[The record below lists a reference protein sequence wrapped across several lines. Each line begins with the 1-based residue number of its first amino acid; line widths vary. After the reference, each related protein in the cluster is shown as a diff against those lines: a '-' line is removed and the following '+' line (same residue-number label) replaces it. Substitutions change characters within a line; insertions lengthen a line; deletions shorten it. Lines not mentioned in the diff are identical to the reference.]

1 MFVLYRALFQYQF
14 TMAKVPYNEI
24 TVKKTVTMDGDPYLV
39 LSNSIAKKDRQKA
52 SNNVRM
58 KNLRSGNVIERTFH
72 QSDVLEDAYL
82 EKKAI
87 KYLYTNRG
95 ESWFCEINN
104 PRERFS
110 LSVDVVGD
118 MPKFVMENSEVEAL
132 LFEDNIMSINTPVK
146 VELKVKESPDAVKG
160 NTSSSATKEATLA
173 TGLVI
178 QVPQFIN
185 AGDIVAVNTE
195 TGQYTERVS
204 KA

>member
-1 MFVLYRALFQYQF
+1 
-14 TMAKVPYNEI
+14 MAKVPYNEI

-58 KNLRSGNVIERTFH
+58 KNLRTGNVIERTFH
-72 QSDVLEDAYL
+72 QSDVLQEAFL

-87 KYLYTNRG
+87 KYLYSNRG

-104 PRERFS
+104 PKERFS
-110 LSVDVVGD
+110 LSHDVVGD
-118 MPKFVMENSEVEAL
+118 MPKYIPENSEVEAL
-132 LFEDNIMSINTPVK
+132 LFEDEIMSINTPIK
-146 VELKVKESPDAVKG
+146 VELKVQESPDAVKG
-160 NTSSSATKEATLA
+160 NTSSSATKEATLT

-185 AGDIVAVNTE
+185 AGDVVAVNTE
-195 TGQYTERVS
+195 TGQYTERIA

>member
-1 MFVLYRALFQYQF
+1 
-14 TMAKVPYNEI
+14 MAKVLYNEI

-39 LSNSIAKKDRQKA
+39 LSNNIAKKDRQKA

-58 KNLRSGNVIERTFH
+58 KNLRTGNVIERTFH
-72 QSDVLEDAYL
+72 QSDVLEDAYM

-104 PRERFS
+104 PKERFS
-110 LSVDVVGD
+110 LPDDVVGG
-118 MPKFVMENSEVEAL
+118 MPKFVIDNSEVDAL
-132 LFEDNIMSINTPVK
+132 LFEDKIMSINIPIK

-160 NTSSSATKEATLA
+160 NTSSSATKEATLT
-173 TGLVI
+173 TGLLI

-185 AGDIVAVNTE
+185 VGDVVAVNTE
-195 TGQYTERVS
+195 TSQYTERVS

>member
-1 MFVLYRALFQYQF
+1 
-14 TMAKVPYNEI
+14 
-24 TVKKTVTMDGDPYLV
+24 MDGDPYLV
-39 LSNSIAKKDRQKA
+39 LSNNIAKKDRQKA

-58 KNLRSGNVIERTFH
+58 KNLRNGNVIERTFH
-72 QSDVLEDAYL
+72 QSDVLEDAYM

-104 PRERFS
+104 PKERFS
-110 LSVDVVGD
+110 LPEDVVGS
-118 MPKFVMENSEVEAL
+118 MPKFVVDNSEVDAL
-132 LFEDNIMSINTPVK
+132 LFEDKIMSINIPIK

-160 NTSSSATKEATLA
+160 NTSSSATKEATLT
-173 TGLVI
+173 TGLLI

-185 AGDIVAVNTE
+185 VGDVVAVNTE
-195 TGQYTERVS
+195 TNQYTERVS